1 MAAQHPPHALAA
13 PAPVAAQPQLLV
25 AAPMPTLTKGG
36 LPRLLGVWSATSI
49 VVNIIIG
56 GGIFRLPSVV
66 AAESGGVGAA
76 MLAWVLGGI
85 IALCGALS
93 YAELA
98 TLFPR
103 PGGTY
108 VYVREIYGPLPAF
121 LSGWAW
127 LVVWSTSWAAI
138 ALVFAAYSGN
148 FVPLSEW
155 GTRVVAAL
163 LILVVAAANCR
174 SVRLGAAIQN
184 ASAAA
189 KVIALLGVTAVVF
202 ALGQRQVGALANSP
216 RLAPT
221 AWTGFGTALMAAL
234 YAYNGWA
241 TLGTLAGEVRDP
253 DRTLPRAFVGGTA
266 LVTAVYLAVNLAY
279 FYALPFDVIV
289 GSPLVAADAIREV
302 TGVAGASLVAALVM
316 LSTFGSLNAA
326 VMAGPRVFYAM
337 AQDGLFFRVAAAV
350 HPRYRTP
357 HVATAS
363 ITMLALIAVASQ
375 TFAELAQ
382 TMILGVLPFYALAV
396 AGVLVLRRRAPQL
409 ARPYRTPGYPVVP
422 LLPLVAFLALL
433 VNALLRHPGRTAA
446 SLGYLLLG
454 VPVYLGWRAAGAR
467 RADLGTTRMGPT

>member
-1 MAAQHPPHALAA
+1 MSPQHPLHNLGASILPPAWPQPLSA
-13 PAPVAAQPQLLV
+13 PPTS
-25 AAPMPTLTKGG
+25 TLTEGD
-36 LPRLLGVWSATSI
+36 LPRLLGVWSAASI
-49 VVNIIIG
+49 VINIIIG

-66 AAESGGVGAA
+66 AAASGEVGAA
-76 MLAWVLGGI
+76 MLAWVLGGV

-103 PGGTY
+103 AGGTY
-108 VYVREIYGPLPAF
+108 VYIREIYGPLPAF

-138 ALVFAAYSGN
+138 ALVFAAYAGN
-148 FVPLSEW
+148 FVSLSEW

-184 ASAAA
+184 ISAAA
-189 KVIALLGVTAVVF
+189 KVIALLGVTAAVF
-202 ALGQRQVGALANSP
+202 ALGQRQGGALANSP
-216 RLAPT
+216 RLVPT
-221 AWTGFGTALMAAL
+221 AWTGFGTALIAAL

-266 LVTAVYLAVNLAY
+266 LVTAIYLAVNLAY

-289 GSPLVAADAIREV
+289 GSPLVAADAVREV
-302 TGVAGASLVAALVM
+302 TGAAGASLVAALVM
-316 LSTFGSLNAA
+316 LSTFGALNAA
-326 VMAGPRVFYAM
+326 VLAGPRVFYAM
-337 AQDGLFFRVAAAV
+337 AQDGMFFRVAATV

-363 ITMLALIAVASQ
+363 ITLLALIAVASQ
-375 TFAELAQ
+375 TFAQLAQ
-382 TMILGVLPFYALAV
+382 TMILGVLPFYALAIG
-396 AGVLVLRRRAPQL
+396 GVLVLRGRSPQL
-409 ARPYRTPGYPVVP
+409 ARPYRTPGYPLVP
-422 LLPLVAFLALL
+422 LLPLTAFLALL
-433 VNALLRHPGRTAA
+433 VQALFQHPARTAA
-446 SLGYLLLG
+446 SLGYLFLG
-454 VPVYLGWRAAGAR
+454 VPVYLGWRAGGAR
-467 RADLGTTRMGPT
+467 RADLGTSRVGPP